1 MLIQDKYFQLKDGR
15 TALLRSP
22 REEDA
27 SELLQIM
34 KTASAETDFLSRY
47 PEEWSLTEEQE
58 REWVRNVRD
67 GKHVC
72 PIVCEVEGQLAGNCE
87 VRFYTDLTM
96 RHRGTVGIALVKE
109 YWGLGIGTAMF
120 EKMIE
125 IARLLKII
133 HREGQHVGHSVDS
146 PVFTVDGLH
155 LLAAGE
161 KDIHLRLVG
170 AVLEIEGFQ
179 NDRLRSLLKIK

>member
-1 MLIQDKYFQLKDGR
+1 MLIEDKAFRLKDGR

-27 SELLQIM
+27 LELLEIM

-87 VRFYTDLTM
+87 VRFYTGLKM

-125 IARLLKII
+125 IAREREDLCQLELVFVEGNARGRGLYEKMGFSVVGSRPNAIRLKDGRLLK
-133 HREGQHVGHSVDS
+133 EYFMAL
-146 PVFTVDGLH
+146 PL
-155 LLAAGE
+155 
-161 KDIHLRLVG
+161 
-170 AVLEIEGFQ
+170 
-179 NDRLRSLLKIK
+179 